1 VENEAKLGFFT
12 DPYGRGFHEKTA
24 RVKRFLLGLKPAPP
38 IADQREAV
46 WCPITTHSSKCFLPA
61 QRVIFDADQREAHH
75 SSVLP
80 FTLTT
85 ADSPCFHPHSKDSLN
100 PWCRLAFLIFDGCCH
115 LSAELSRPCL
125 Q

>member
-1 VENEAKLGFFT
+1 VVPSNH
-12 DPYGRGFHEKTA
+12 P
-24 RVKRFLLGLKPAPP
+24 FLE
-38 IADQREAV
+38 R
-46 WCPITTHSSKCFLPA
+46 FLPA

-125 Q
+125 QKRWFRRDLAVTRTRRFATNLFYSGCCLFNGASPGIAVA